1 MDAAVYGLTSDFV
14 FRAAAEFLSSKEA
27 VPMEVYEQ
35 LQKRARDRAFSVSR
49 YTSAEVL
56 NQFLRELVDAIED
69 GTTGTEFRKRMND
82 FLERNGYTAASPWH
96 LDVIFRTNLQ
106 TAYNAGYYESMQAA
120 KKFRPYWQYKTAG
133 DRHVR
138 ESHAAMQDRVY
149 AADDPIW
156 DVWYPPNGFRC
167 RCTVVSLSKRQV
179 EEKGLTVSDRPP
191 TSLVGNEPVFPDK
204 GFSNN
209 PATTP
214 WKPDTS
220 NFDTTLKSV
229 LREKTG
235 SDG

>member
-1 MDAAVYGLTSDFV
+1 MDAAVYGLTGDFV
-14 FRAAAEFLSSKEA
+14 FHAAAEFLSSKEA
-27 VPMEVYEQ
+27 VPMEVYRQ
-35 LQKRARDRAFSVSR
+35 LQKQARDRAFSVSR
-49 YTSAEVL
+49 YTEAEVL

-69 GTTGTEFRKRMND
+69 GKTGAEFRTSMND
-82 FLERNGYTAASPWH
+82 FMERNGYDAASPWH

-106 TAYNAGYYESMQAA
+106 TAYNAGHYLSMQTA
-120 KKFRPYWQYKTAG
+120 KKLRPYWQYKTAG
-133 DRHVR
+133 DGHVR

-167 RCTVVSLSKRQV
+167 RCTVVSLSERQV
-179 EEKGLTVSDRPP
+179 EERGLTVSDRPP
-191 TSLVGNEPVFPDK
+191 ASLINNEPVFPDK

-214 WKPDTS
+214 WRPDTG
-220 NFDTTLKSV
+220 NFDPALKSI
-229 LREKTG
+229 LRGKTD

>member
-1 MDAAVYGLTSDFV
+1 MDAAIYGQTGDYV

-27 VPMEVYEQ
+27 VPMEVYKQ
-35 LQKRARDRAFSVSR
+35 LQKMAKDRAFSVSR

-82 FLERNGYTAASPWH
+82 FLERNGYTAATPWH

-106 TAYNAGYYESMQAA
+106 TAYNAGHYMNMQAA
-120 KKFRPYWQYKTAG
+120 KKFRPYWQYKTAADG
-133 DRHVR
+133 HVR
-138 ESHAAMQDRVY
+138 ESHAAMHNRVY

-179 EEKGLTVSDRPP
+179 EERGLEVSDKPP
-191 TSLVGNEPVFPDK
+191 ESLVGGGLVFPDK

-214 WKPDTS
+214 WQPDIS
-220 NFDTTLKSV
+220 SFDPALKSI
-229 LREKTG
+229 LRAKTD

>member
-35 LQKRARDRAFSVSR
+35 LQKRARDRAFSISR

-106 TAYNAGYYESMQAA
+106 TAYNAGHYESMQTA

-133 DRHVR
+133 DGHVR
-138 ESHAAMQDRVY
+138 ESHAAMHDRVY

-179 EEKGLTVSDRPP
+179 EERGLTVSDRPP

-220 NFDTTLKSV
+220 NFVPALKSV

>member
-1 MDAAVYGLTSDFV
+1 MAGAVYGESSDYV
-14 FRAAAEFLSSKEA
+14 FRIAAEFLSSREA
-27 VPMEVYEQ
+27 VPMEVYRQ
-35 LQKRARDRAFSVSR
+35 LQKQARDRAFSVSR

-69 GTTGTEFRKRMND
+69 GTTFATFREHMND

-96 LDVIFRTNLQ
+96 LDVIFRTNIQ
-106 TAYNAGYYESMQAA
+106 TAYNAGHYVNMQAA

-133 DRHVR
+133 DGHVR
-138 ESHAAMQDRVY
+138 ESHAAMHNRVY

-156 DVWYPPNGFRC
+156 DVWYPPNGYRC
-167 RCTVVSLSKRQV
+167 RCTVVSLSRWQV
-179 EEKGLTVSDRPP
+179 EERGLAVSDRPP

-214 WKPDTS
+214 WQPDTS
-220 NFDTTLKSV
+220 GFDKTLKSI
-229 LREKTG
+229 LREKT
-235 SDG
+235 D

>member
-1 MDAAVYGLTSDFV
+1 MDAAIYGLTSDFV

-49 YTSAEVL
+49 YTEAEVL

-106 TAYNAGYYESMQAA
+106 TAYNAGHYESMQAA

-133 DRHVR
+133 DGHVR

-179 EEKGLTVSDRPP
+179 EEKGLTVSNRPP
-191 TSLVGNEPVFPDK
+191 TSLINNETVFPDK

-220 NFDTTLKSV
+220 NFDPTLKSV